1 MVVTTEDEGR
11 NSQDKFLQFH
21 GSRINNLIFDLG
33 LYHSKLCSD
42 PDSNPTINANS
53 LIHVCGEPQC
63 IMQTY
68 TLSGVV
74 EDYSLEVVA
83 LLDRLLTGGKE
94 SMSTLQASKV
104 IEGDWF
110 KQNRERLTTSQQRQ
124 VIEKV
129 IFQLL
134 ERMHGMVENLLL
146 PEVIQDDYSLK
157 WPPRDSFILH
167 LHGQHLPSKATAPSL
182 EVL

>member
-68 TLSGVV
+68 TLSDAI
-74 EDYSLEVVA
+74 EDCRLELVA
-83 LLDRLLTGGKE
+83 LIDRLLTGRKE

-104 IEGDWF
+104 VEGGWF
-110 KQNRERLTTSQQRQ
+110 KQNRERLTTSEQRQ
-124 VIEKV
+124 AIEKV
-129 IFQLL
+129 LL
-134 ERMHGMVENLLL
+134 KVLS
-146 PEVIQDDYSLK
+146 SLWRECMAWSK
-157 WPPRDSFILH
+157 TCSFRKR
-167 LHGQHLPSKATAPSL
+167 SKMITR
-182 EVL
+182 